1 MINPASAA
9 ANTGPIAAQGI
20 CSFGICGLA
29 SCGLGIRRLDNF
41 CRFNALDAAPGADLA
56 DKPTPRFRISTQRQ
70 TTFLTLL
77 AQYGEKLGRTRTV
90 PKISDNS
97 NEVSIEF
104 WTLFVIRDPPDILKG

>member
-90 PKISDNS
+90 PKSQTILMKFQSSFGPFLLFAIRLIS
-97 NEVSIEF
+97 
-104 WTLFVIRDPPDILKG
+104 